1 MEPLV
6 SGGVRRLER
15 AETVLDDSESALA
28 AWWRAVREAPLR
40 RGAGAAP
47 RAGCEEK
54 MRAWRY

>member
-1 MEPLV
+1 METLV

-15 AETVLDDSESALA
+15 AESVLDDSESALA
-28 AWWRAVREAPLR
+28 AWWRAGRARPLR

-47 RAGCEEK
+47 RAGREEK